1 MRTCA
6 CALLLRDDQVLL
18 GHRSPERDY
27 YPDVWDLI
35 GGHTRTDESPEAAMI
50 REVVEEIGSVP
61 TEFRLLETRQEP
73 NAAAHGPGEFHVF
86 LVSNWSGPEPHIRNA
101 EHDELAWFT
110 PREARRLRLADPGY
124 VDLLDRVEALLSGRT
139 G

>member
-1 MRTCA
+1 MRICA

-18 GHRSPERDY
+18 GHRSPERAY

-35 GGHTRTDESPEAAMI
+35 GGHTRPDESPEAAMI

-73 NAAAHGPGEFHVF
+73 DPQSNGPGEFHVF
-86 LVSNWSGPEPHIRNA
+86 LVSDWSGPEPHIRNA
-101 EHDELAWFT
+101 EHDKLAWFT
-110 PREARRLRLADPGY
+110 PMEARRLQLADPGY
-124 VDLLDRVEALLSGRT
+124 VDLVDRVEALLSG
-139 G
+139 GAA

>member
-1 MRTCA
+1 MRICA

-18 GHRSPERDY
+18 GHRSPERAY

-35 GGHTRTDESPEAAMI
+35 GGHIRLDESPEAAMI

-73 NAAAHGPGEFHVF
+73 DPQSNGPGEFHVF
-86 LVSNWSGPEPHIRNA
+86 LVSDWSGPEPHIRNA

-110 PREARRLRLADPGY
+110 PMEACRLQLADPGY
-124 VDLLDRVEALLSGRT
+124 VDLFDRVEALLSG
-139 G
+139 GAA